1 DCFGPGQQLGHFR
14 GEEWMAP
21 LEAGPPRTRVLGSS
35 PPPAHSAVHESSGG
49 GDAEGRSPDS
59 AHRRAQPSTSP
70 LASSPHHHEHHRH
83 PHDPH
88 LMVQA
93 DLAAAPERLPTH
105 RPPPPPPRA
114 LMRGLVGEPSA
125 VLQPMEPKQHSPGR
139 LADLVAANSEGVR
152 ALSPRSAAAVVT
164 GLEAA
169 VRRLGSPGTQ
179 PLRAAAAEGGVRP
192 SQLTQHVD
200 HRQAYEQHTGVP
212 SSNPSVRGQERE
224 GALAD
229 LASLVGILKEARGK
243 REHGTPPSYYT
254 RKPLS
259 LSPEQP
265 SPFLQVGDRRSPQQS
280 PQLNNGTLSN
290 VPYSISTPPTSEQG
304 SLLSARVAAVSV
316 ELARLR
322 NMVRDRVPALSGSPQ

>member
-1 DCFGPGQQLGHFR
+1 
-14 GEEWMAP
+14 
-21 LEAGPPRTRVLGSS
+21 
-35 PPPAHSAVHESSGG
+35 
-49 GDAEGRSPDS
+49 
-59 AHRRAQPSTSP
+59 
-70 LASSPHHHEHHRH
+70 
-83 PHDPH
+83 
-88 LMVQA
+88 
-93 DLAAAPERLPTH
+93 
-105 RPPPPPPRA
+105 
-114 LMRGLVGEPSA
+114 MRGLVGEPSA

-229 LASLVGILKEARGK
+229 LASLVGIL
-243 REHGTPPSYYT
+243 
-254 RKPLS
+254 
-259 LSPEQP
+259 
-265 SPFLQVGDRRSPQQS
+265 VGDRRSPQQS